1 MNVWSPW
8 AELDPNMTENMEGE
22 DGTIGAKHS
31 WSGNDEVGEGN
42 QEITLIEDNRIE
54 TVVNFIR
61 PFESTAYA
69 FFDLEEVESSVKVT
83 WGFTSKMSRPFNVI
97 GLFMNISAAVG
108 KDYEKGLSK
117 LKAISEEKAKALD
130 LQ

>member
-1 MNVWSPW
+1 
-8 AELDPNMTENMEGE
+8 
-22 DGTIGAKHS
+22 
-31 WSGNDEVGEGN
+31 VGEGN